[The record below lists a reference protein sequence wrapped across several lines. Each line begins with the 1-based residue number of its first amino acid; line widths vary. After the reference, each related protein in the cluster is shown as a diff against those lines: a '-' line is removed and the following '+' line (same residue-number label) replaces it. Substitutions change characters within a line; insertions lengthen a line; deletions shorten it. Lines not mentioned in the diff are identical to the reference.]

1 MIPIQVDRGTCG
13 SCGERRMW
21 TNAAA
26 DPRTRKRRPQAQ
38 HEALHAART
47 RQETKD
53 FMQRY
58 QRRAGIEGMI
68 SQGVHGFD
76 LRYARYRGLAKTA
89 LQHSFV
95 ALALNLTRLI
105 AWLAERPKAQTR
117 PSRFAAAFQ
126 HAGMA
131 PLPVSCTPTDA
142 IRQQHPLATRLH
154 NLRRIAIAWLTR
166 LTWPLLWLLDDHNRR
181 YLAPEPFE
189 AIVVTLG
196 CAEDMRD
203 NVAIVKDDPTC
214 FG

>member
-1 MIPIQVDRGTCG
+1 
-13 SCGERRMW
+13 MW

-95 ALALNLTRLI
+95 ALAINLTRLI
-105 AWLAERPKAQTR
+105 AWLAERPKAQPR

-126 HAGMA
+126 HAGMTL
-131 PLPVSCTPTDA
+131 LPVS
-142 IRQQHPLATRLH
+142 
-154 NLRRIAIAWLTR
+154 
-166 LTWPLLWLLDDHNRR
+166 
-181 YLAPEPFE
+181 
-189 AIVVTLG
+189 
-196 CAEDMRD
+196 
-203 NVAIVKDDPTC
+203 
-214 FG
+214 